1 MTRTSVPRVRRKYD
15 VDKVYT
21 AIVALRGLGFKVKKS
36 TTQNKHVIQNIEVT
50 TAHLLVLAQ
59 IAKDVLS
66 RATEC
71 KEGPV

>member
-1 MTRTSVPRVRRKYD
+1 MPRVRRKYD

-21 AIVALRGLGFKVKKS
+21 AIVALRGLGFKVCKGA
-36 TTQNKHVIQNIEVT
+36 TRNKHAVQGIEVT
-50 TAHLLVLAQ
+50 TAHLMVLAQ